1 MSIDQDIAG
10 EKIPCQRAMLMSIT
24 TAMPILGPAAWRGE
38 DLAIAQD
45 WIRPI
50 AAAETEELDAAL
62 RAVERRGLDWPAL
75 TRDDFPIPRFARSL
89 ADVSRELEDGRG
101 LVLLRRLPV
110 ERYTEAELR
119 IIYWGLGQHLG
130 TPGYQNAQGELIG
143 DVRDENRLYGSVREL
158 DPAVAGE
165 PRTSRSKA
173 RTAGPLRFHTD
184 RVDVVTLLCV
194 RPAARG
200 GLSKVASAIAVHNAI
215 LERRPDLHALLC
227 QPYYHSREGE
237 AGGRQKYYAMP
248 IFGMRDGRFTS
259 QYSRTFVEN
268 AQHIAGVPKLTAA
281 QDEALDLWAEVCE
294 ELCYPM
300 ALEAGDLQLLNN
312 HVVYHARTTYEDDAA
327 PGRDRFLMR
336 LWLSMPNSRALP
348 DGYEA
353 LWGSI
358 EAGAPRGGI
367 APLIGGRA

>member
-1 MSIDQDIAG
+1 MSA
-10 EKIPCQRAMLMSIT
+10 T
-24 TAMPILGPAAWRGE
+24 TAMPIGGPAAWRGA
-38 DLAIAQD
+38 DLGSTRD

-50 AAAETEELDAAL
+50 TELEARELDSAL
-62 RAVERRGLDWPAL
+62 RDVTRRGLDWPAM
-75 TRDDFPIPRFARSL
+75 TRGDFPIPRFARSL
-89 ADVSRELEDGRG
+89 GEVSRELEDGRG
-101 LVLLRRLPV
+101 LVLLRGLPV

-119 IIYWGLGQHLG
+119 ILYWGIGLHLG
-130 TPGYQNAQGELIG
+130 TPRYQNAQGELIG

-158 DPAVAGE
+158 DAAGSGE

-173 RTAGPLRFHTD
+173 RSAGPLRFHTD

-200 GLSKVASAIAVHNAI
+200 GLSKVVSSVAVHNAI

-227 QPYYHSREGE
+227 RPYFHSREGE
-237 AGGRQKYYAMP
+237 AGGRQRFYAMP

-268 AQHIAGVPKLTAA
+268 AQHIPGVPPLSAA
-281 QDEALDLWAEVCE
+281 QSAALDLWAEVCE
-294 ELCYPM
+294 ELCYEM
-300 ALEAGDLQLLNN
+300 ALAPGDLQLLNN
-312 HVVYHARTTYEDDAA
+312 HVVYHARTTYEDDPA

-348 DGYEA
+348 EGFDA

-358 EAGAPRGGI
+358 ESGAPRGGI
-367 APLIGGRA
+367 AQPAGGTP

>member
-1 MSIDQDIAG
+1 MSMMTANP
-10 EKIPCQRAMLMSIT
+10 IP
-24 TAMPILGPAAWRGE
+24 GPAAWRGE
-38 DLAIAQD
+38 DLARRTD
-45 WIRPI
+45 WIWPI
-50 AAAETEELDAAL
+50 TDADAEELDAAL
-62 RAVERRGLDWPAL
+62 HAVKRRGLDWPAL

-89 ADVSRELEDGRG
+89 TEVSRELEDGRG
-101 LVLLRRLPV
+101 LVLLRGVPV
-110 ERYTEAELR
+110 ERYTDADLR
-119 IIYWGLGQHLG
+119 IIYWGLGLHLG
-130 TPGYQNAQGELIG
+130 TPRYQNAQGELIG

-158 DPAVAGE
+158 DPVAAGE

-173 RTAGPLRFHTD
+173 RSAGPLRFHTD

-194 RPAARG
+194 RPAAKG
-200 GLSKVASAIAVHNAI
+200 GLSKVVSAVAVHNAI

-237 AGGRQKYYAMP
+237 SGGKQKHYPMP
-248 IFGMRDGRFTS
+248 IFGMREGRFTS

-268 AQHIAGVPKLTAA
+268 AQHIPGVPKLTVA

-294 ELCYPM
+294 DLCYEM
-300 ALEAGDLQLLNN
+300 ALESGDLQLLNN
-312 HVVYHARTTYEDDAA
+312 HVVYHARTTYEDDPA

-348 DGYEA
+348 EGFEA
-353 LWGSI
+353 LWGRI

-367 APLIGGRA
+367 AQPTGGRT

>member
-1 MSIDQDIAG
+1 MSVTMA
-10 EKIPCQRAMLMSIT
+10 R
-24 TAMPILGPAAWRGE
+24 PILGPASWRGE
-38 DLAIAQD
+38 DLRRTTD

-50 AAAETEELDAAL
+50 SIAEADQLDAAL
-62 RAVERRGLDWPAL
+62 RTVERRGLDWSRM
-75 TRDDFPIPRFARSL
+75 TRDDFPIPHL
-89 ADVSRELEDGRG
+89 AGFLTEVRRDLEDGRG

-119 IIYWGLGQHLG
+119 IIYWGLGLHLG
-130 TPGYQNAQGELIG
+130 TPRHQNGAGELIG
-143 DVRDENRLYGSVREL
+143 DVRDENRLYGSVQEV
-158 DPAVAGE
+158 DPAAIGE

-173 RTAGPLRFHTD
+173 RSAGPLRFHTD

-200 GLSKVASAIAVHNAI
+200 GLSKVVSAIAVHNAI

-237 AGGRQKYYAMP
+237 VGGKQRYYAMP

-268 AQHIAGVPKLTAA
+268 AQHIPGVPPLTAT
-281 QDEALDLWAEVCE
+281 QNEALDLWAEVCE
-294 ELCYPM
+294 ELCYEM
-300 ALEAGDLQLLNN
+300 KFEAGDLQLLNN
-312 HVVYHARTTYEDDAA
+312 HVVYHARTTYEDDPA

-348 DGYEA
+348 DGYDA
-353 LWGSI
+353 LWGDI
-358 EAGAPRGGI
+358 EAGALRGGI
-367 APLIGGRA
+367 AQPVGGGA

>member
-1 MSIDQDIAG
+1 MTV
-10 EKIPCQRAMLMSIT
+10 T
-24 TAMPILGPAAWRGE
+24 TATPILGPAAWRGL
-38 DLAIAQD
+38 DLARTTD
-45 WIRPI
+45 WIRPVSE
-50 AAAETEELDAAL
+50 AEAQELDAAL
-62 RAVERRGLDWPAL
+62 RAVQRRRLDWPAM
-75 TRDDFPIPRFARSL
+75 TRDDFPIPRFAQSL
-89 ADVSRELEDGRG
+89 GEVSRALEDGRG
-101 LVLLRRLPV
+101 LVLLRGLPV
-110 ERYTEAELR
+110 ARYTDAELR
-119 IIYWGLGQHLG
+119 IMYWGVGLHLG
-130 TPGYQNAQGELIG
+130 TPRYQNAEGELIG

-158 DPAVAGE
+158 EAAASGE

-173 RTAGPLRFHTD
+173 RSAGPLRFHTD

-200 GLSKVASAIAVHNAI
+200 GLSKVASSIAVHNAI

-237 AGGRQKYYAMP
+237 AGGKQKYYAMP

-268 AQHIAGVPKLTAA
+268 AQHIPGVPALTAA

-294 ELCYPM
+294 ELCYEM
-300 ALEAGDLQLLNN
+300 TLEPGDLQLLNN
-312 HVVYHARTTYEDDAA
+312 HVVYHARTTYEDDPA

-348 DGYEA
+348 EGFDA

-358 EAGAPRGGI
+358 EPGAPRGGI
-367 APLIGGRA
+367 AQAADRPRSMN